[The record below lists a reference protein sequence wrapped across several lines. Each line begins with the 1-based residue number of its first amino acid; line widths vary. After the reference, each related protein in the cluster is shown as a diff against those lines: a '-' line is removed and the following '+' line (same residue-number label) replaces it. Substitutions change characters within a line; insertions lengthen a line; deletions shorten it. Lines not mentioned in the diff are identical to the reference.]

1 MVRLLLVL
9 LVGCTWSTDPTRIPC
24 SGPDSC
30 PTNWHCDLDAGHCAL
45 GPGDPALDDD
55 DVIDDDDATPDDDDV
70 IDDDDATPQD
80 DDDSDAALTV
90 ADQRYCM
97 DWASGTIANNPLG
110 LLDINILS
118 RPLLIHFGS
127 VSESNVDIQTMAGGN
142 SCTPNVLASPVDF
155 NFFAREWSFTPGNGH
170 FSAGAISQ
178 LTLATIGGPGPL
190 YNAVLTGTYQ
200 ASTDSFIDGTL
211 DG

>member
-1 MVRLLLVL
+1 M
-9 LVGCTWSTDPTRIPC
+9 
-24 SGPDSC
+24 
-30 PTNWHCDLDAGHCAL
+30 
-45 GPGDPALDDD
+45 
-55 DVIDDDDATPDDDDV
+55 IDDDDATPDDDDV

-211 DG
+211 DGELYITPALQSYGVSCDAAPDCHPCPALFDDGDCMTLGVTDLVWTHSGSGSF